1 MYAKATGSAVS
12 AHCPQKKHNQKK
24 GTEPQML
31 FNSYIFIFIFLP
43 LALLGWYGLNR
54 IKKYETAK
62 VFLTGMSLWFYGYFN
77 TYYLFIIIASILI
90 NYFISYLLTFSK
102 TKTTRQ
108 IGLFAG
114 TGINLAILFYFKYF
128 DFFIENINY
137 LFRWDFN
144 LKHILLPLGISF
156 FTFQQLSFIIDR
168 CTGKAEHYSF
178 TNYAAFVTFFPQ
190 LIAGPIV
197 LYKEIIPQ
205 FDDLQKRKFNID
217 NFAKGISLFVLGLGK
232 KVLLADTL
240 ALATNFGFEQ
250 TYFLDTP
257 STLLVIL
264 SYTFQIY
271 FDFSGYSDM
280 AMGLGYMFNIKLP
293 TNFLSPYKACSVK
306 ELWQR
311 WHITLSRFFI
321 TYVYIPLGGS
331 KKGKGRTIFNTMVIF
346 ALSGLWHG
354 ANCTYVAWGTMQ
366 GLLVVWDNLGII
378 GIRGSEDKSP
388 ARFYIPKWLGWLFT
402 FSFFNLSLFFFR
414 SQNMTYAF
422 QMFKNLFSFQ
432 NTGYIYKLAVNMD
445 IPEFYIFKQAIT
457 MFAPDMLNLA
467 YLILFLLIL
476 AISAFVLTRKSA
488 LQIVETTDYHSK
500 YCWYISILFVWSLIS
515 FSQVSTFIYF
525 NF

>member
-1 MYAKATGSAVS
+1 
-12 AHCPQKKHNQKK
+12 
-24 GTEPQML
+24 ML

-43 LALLGWYGLNR
+43 AALLGWYGLNQLH
-54 IKKYETAK
+54 KYRLAQL
-62 VFLTGMSLWFYGYFN
+62 FLAGMSLWFYGYFN
-77 TYYLFIIIASILI
+77 TYYLLIIVVSILI
-90 NYFISYLLTFSK
+90 NYLLSYILNFSQ
-102 TKTTRQ
+102 TRQ
-108 IGLFAG
+108 TRRIGLAAG
-114 TGINLAILFYFKYF
+114 ICINLGILFYFKYY
-128 DFFIENINY
+128 DFFIENLNY
-137 LFRWDFN
+137 VFRTDFN

-178 TNYAAFVTFFPQ
+178 TDYITFVTFFPQ

-197 LYKEIIPQ
+197 LHQEMIPQ
-205 FDDLQKRKFNID
+205 FKDYGRRSFHPAS
-217 NFAKGISLFVLGLGK
+217 FAKGISLFTLGLGK
-232 KVLLADTL
+232 KVLLADVL

-264 SYTFQIY
+264 AYTFQIY

-280 AMGLGYMFNIKLP
+280 AMGLGYMFNIVLP
-293 TNFLSPYKACSVK
+293 VNFNSPYKACSVK

-311 WHITLSRFFI
+311 WHMTLSRFFI

-331 KKGKGRTIFNTMVIF
+331 KKGKARTIVNTMAVF

-354 ANCTYVAWGTMQ
+354 ANWTYVAWGTMQ

-378 GIRGSEDKSP
+378 GIRGSAEKIPS
-388 ARFYIPKWLGWLFT
+388 RFHIPRWLGWLFT

-414 SQNMTYAF
+414 SESMTYAF
-422 QMFKNLFSFQ
+422 QMFKNLFSFKH
-432 NTGYIYKLAVNMD
+432 TGYIYKLAATMD

-457 MFAPDMLNLA
+457 MFAPNLLNTA
-467 YLILFLLIL
+467 FIVVFLLIL
-476 AISAFVLTRKSA
+476 AVSAFVLTRKNS
-488 LQIVETTDYHSK
+488 LEIVEHSNYGPK
-500 YCWYISILFVWSLIS
+500 FCWYITAVFIWSLIS